1 MNKIDNLCSK
11 NYAVDNFREPWH
23 AHLFALTISLNDKKI
38 FSWSEWVAVFSK
50 NLQKIDVRNEG
61 NVGYFDA
68 WLLIYFS
75 SILAQ
80 YCISLGVLPFLETE
94 INPLNLIRVILAEE
108 RDDRIQNLI
117 SFDFLLYPASVLVV

>member
-50 NLQKIDVRNEG
+50 NLQKIGVRNEG

-68 WLLIYFS
+68 WLVSLEE
-75 SILAQ
+75 LLLDKGQ
-80 YCISLGVLPFLETE
+80 ISKE
-94 INPLNLIRVILAEE
+94 NLKEVMNGWVSAYKATPHGKPVRFIKKT
-108 RDDRIQNLI
+108 NL
-117 SFDFLLYPASVLVV
+117 L